1 MVKDTWP
8 IDSYESVPF
17 HILIDGSTHDFGN
30 FHYYKRPTLEDVSP
44 LIGPQ
49 EGRGAIYFIGR
60 DFRDDFENAKLGCR
74 VGNVLGYAQL
84 IDSETVRCQVSQK
97 IPLVD
102 EGQSLSVSMA
112 LNSYS
117 WIQSDFSFTPYGI
130 IDFYPNSGPIGENTN
145 ILVVGKGFENEMKEF
160 ARCKF
165 GTDDN
170 YVIVEGQVL
179 DNEHMIC
186 KSPDE
191 EIVLPEEADQVISL
205 PFSIAFQEDI
215 YYPYTEGP
223 QKYRLYKHPVI
234 TDIAP
239 AEARIGRLTEVY
251 IIADEE
257 DSFWQRKY
265 SL

>member
-102 EGQSLSVSMA
+102 EG
-112 LNSYS
+112 
-117 WIQSDFSFTPYGI
+117 
-130 IDFYPNSGPIGENTN
+130 
-145 ILVVGKGFENEMKEF
+145 
-160 ARCKF
+160 
-165 GTDDN
+165 
-170 YVIVEGQVL
+170 
-179 DNEHMIC
+179 
-186 KSPDE
+186 
-191 EIVLPEEADQVISL
+191 
-205 PFSIAFQEDI
+205 
-215 YYPYTEGP
+215 
-223 QKYRLYKHPVI
+223 
-234 TDIAP
+234 
-239 AEARIGRLTEVY
+239 
-251 IIADEE
+251 
-257 DSFWQRKY
+257 
-265 SL
+265 